1 MATPTSHCTFCDL
14 VRGAAEVS
22 VCYEDS
28 DALAFMDI
36 QPVNSGHVLVVPRR
50 HFESLADI
58 PSELAVHL
66 FEVAMRL
73 EPAVRQVTKAEGTNM
88 IVSSGAA
95 AGQDVF
101 HYHVH
106 VIPRFAGDGF
116 DVKLPFPESA
126 MPNRMQLDACA
137 ARIIA
142 ALGDPMRAYATAPA
156 RVATDVAAD

>member
-1 MATPTSHCTFCDL
+1 MATAARPCTFCDL
-14 VRGAAEVS
+14 IRGAAEVS

-28 DALAFMDI
+28 NALAFMDI
-36 QPVNSGHVLVVPRR
+36 QPVNSGHVLVVPRQ
-50 HFESLADI
+50 HYESLADI
-58 PSELAVHL
+58 PQELAMHL
-66 FEVAMRL
+66 FEVATRL

-106 VIPRFAGDGF
+106 VIPRFAEDGF
-116 DVKLPFPESA
+116 DVKLPFPDSA

-142 ALGDPMRAYATAPA
+142 ALGDPMRAYAHPA
-156 RVATDVAAD
+156 LISGDVAAA

>member
-1 MATPTSHCTFCDL
+1 MSTANHHCTFCDL
-14 VRGAAEVS
+14 IRGAAEVS

-28 DALAFMDI
+28 NALAFMDI

-50 HFESLADI
+50 HYESLADI
-58 PSELAVHL
+58 PPELAIHL
-66 FEVAMRL
+66 FEVAMRI

-106 VIPRFAGDGF
+106 VIPRFADDNF
-116 DVKLPFPESA
+116 DVKLPFPDSV

-142 ALGDPMRAYATAPA
+142 ALGDPMRAYASPTLLSS
-156 RVATDVAAD
+156 DVAAD